1 MNKTTFSR
9 QHQLNK
15 NKISHTQQ
23 KLIRNIKN
31 AQQYQH
37 PPQGDAGSRE
47 SSSVDENPAEFENL
61 MNIMISREEF
71 IKSIEIIMHKS
82 LGILR
87 SSRR

>member
-1 MNKTTFSR
+1 MNKTACSR

-23 KLIRNIKN
+23 KLIRNKR
-31 AQQYQH
+31 YQH
-37 PPQGDAGSRE
+37 PQQEDAGSRE
-47 SSSVDENPAEFENL
+47 SSSVDEKPTKFENS
-61 MNIMISREEF
+61 MNIMVSREEF

>member
-23 KLIRNIKN
+23 KLIRKKN

-37 PPQGDAGSRE
+37 PPQGDAGSIE
-47 SSSVDENPAEFENL
+47 SSSVEENPAEFENS
-61 MNIMISREEF
+61 MNIMVSREEF

>member
-15 NKISHTQQ
+15 NKISHT
-23 KLIRNIKN
+23 KKNLSGISKN
-31 AQQYQH
+31 AQRYQH
-37 PPQGDAGSRE
+37 PQQGDAGSRE
-47 SSSVDENPAEFENL
+47 SSSVEENPAEFENS
-61 MNIMISREEF
+61 MNIMVSREEF